1 MEAMSCA
8 LNRIIMQVL
17 SSIIAA
23 WADIGDTLVVGDPAA
38 VEAEAISGFAAVTGA
53 VSRMNAGYF
62 WMFLN
67 CGTSAAYVR
76 PDKAL
81 KLDGMDTE
89 SSAQVLTMRKRIK
102 LTGFSDWDTM
112 FYNNLLSIPVL
123 AVASIIAEDW
133 GYDNLNRNL

>member
-1 MEAMSCA
+1 MSS
-8 LNRIIMQVL
+8 V
-17 SSIIAA
+17 IAA
-23 WADIGDTLVVGDPAA
+23 WADISDVLALGDPA
-38 VEAEAISGFAAVTGA
+38 VAEAGALVGLTGA
-53 VSRMNAGYF
+53 VSKMNAGYF

-76 PDKAL
+76 PDEAL
-81 KLDGMDTE
+81 RLDGMVTE